1 KVLNPLKKQLTAL
14 ARHARFKVVLSGV
27 LGSAPPEE
35 ALEVIAFAQDHGF
48 TPRVLLLHNDRGE
61 LHLSHEEL
69 SVYREVQRRLG
80 SRMKD
85 AHEYRERLIRDG

>member
-1 KVLNPLKKQLTAL
+1 MTAL